1 MPPSRGKH
9 PFFKD
14 PAQIFA
20 WLPQLMEINTQALEK
35 VVFNAGGGAT
45 SGRQHILWQ
54 LMRGQLIECVCY
66 GRPNKLD
73 FFPLVTYW
81 NGVFSN
87 GCCPHLTRPTY
98 TLISKTC
105 SALRSQLLCSSW
117 CHLNL
122 VPAGLSGVDK
132 TPLPDNT
139 PPSSGPPQEKK
150 RGACCYEDGL
160 PSRWHWFPLR
170 RSHGGVLTQLRQ
182 LIFNKRGSQLPLMNL
197 HLSVQ
202 VHN

>member
-1 MPPSRGKH
+1 
-9 PFFKD
+9 
-14 PAQIFA
+14 
-20 WLPQLMEINTQALEK
+20 
-35 VVFNAGGGAT
+35 
-45 SGRQHILWQ
+45 
-54 LMRGQLIECVCY
+54 MRGQLIECVCY

-139 PPSSGPPQEKK
+139 PPLHWSSAGKKKGGLLLWRWITQPVTLVPSPPKPRWSANAIKAINLQQKGFTAASYEFAPF
-150 RGACCYEDGL
+150 RTGA
-160 PSRWHWFPLR
+160 
-170 RSHGGVLTQLRQ
+170 
-182 LIFNKRGSQLPLMNL
+182 
-197 HLSVQ
+197 
-202 VHN
+202 

>member
-1 MPPSRGKH
+1 M
-9 PFFKD
+9 
-14 PAQIFA
+14 Q
-20 WLPQLMEINTQALEK
+20 
-35 VVFNAGGGAT
+35 GGGAT
-45 SGRQHILWQ
+45 SGCQHILWQ
-54 LMRGQLIECVCY
+54 LMRGQLIECACY

-73 FFPLVTYW
+73 FLPLVTYW
-81 NGVFSN
+81 NGVFSK

-132 TPLPDNT
+132 TPLPTT
-139 PPSSGPPQEKK
+139 PRLHWSSAGKKK
-150 RGACCYEDGL
+150 RGSWCYEDGL
-160 PSRWHWFPLR
+160 PSRWHWFPFR

-202 VHN
+202 VLN